1 VESVAIIIP
10 VKDEEVGL
18 QYLLDN
24 YKSSTLFNNSN
35 ISFIF
40 VIDGRTSDLSKIIAK
55 KFSDLIIDQNETHG
69 KGAAIKQA
77 LQVWNNNMTDFVLFM
92 DADGSYSFED
102 ASKIIDELN
111 AGADVV
117 SGSRFLSRKG
127 IPEGMGHLHNF
138 GNRFLSKVSSVR
150 NRRKLSDLCTGLWGF
165 KSDSIA
171 KLGIRSNGFDL
182 EAEIVGKIRRA
193 KINHVEIPVNWS
205 ARKGGASKLK
215 SFRDGTIIL
224 LRILRT

>member
-1 VESVAIIIP
+1 MESVTIIIP

-102 ASKIIDELN
+102 ASKIPYPGVLQ
-111 AGADVV
+111 
-117 SGSRFLSRKG
+117 
-127 IPEGMGHLHNF
+127 HLDDQ
-138 GNRFLSKVSSVR
+138 SK
-150 NRRKLSDLCTGLWGF
+150 
-165 KSDSIA
+165 
-171 KLGIRSNGFDL
+171 
-182 EAEIVGKIRRA
+182 
-193 KINHVEIPVNWS
+193 
-205 ARKGGASKLK
+205 
-215 SFRDGTIIL
+215 
-224 LRILRT
+224 

>member
-1 VESVAIIIP
+1 VKSVTIIIP

-40 VIDGRTSDLSKIIAK
+40 VIDGRTSDLSKIIAQN
-55 KFSDLIIDQNETHG
+55 FSDLIIDQNETHG
-69 KGAAIKQA
+69 KGAAIRQA
-77 LQVWNNNMTDFVLFM
+77 LQVWNNNMTDLVLFM
-92 DADGSYSFED
+92 DADGSYSFE
-102 ASKIIDELN
+102 
-111 AGADVV
+111 
-117 SGSRFLSRKG
+117 
-127 IPEGMGHLHNF
+127 GMGRLHNF
-138 GNRFLSKVSSVR
+138 GNHFLSKVSSLR

-165 KSDSIA
+165 KSDTIP

-193 KINHVEIPVNWS
+193 KLNHVEIPVNWS